1 MGKLIVVAALAL
13 VAGIFIG
20 GVGPRA
26 ELARTRTE
34 LELARSAAARGGAS
48 SALPFALGLGG
59 LVAAQKEARERAEAA
74 PAPPRFQPPPQHPEP
89 GGAQAAEAPARAAG
103 GEDGGRSFA
112 GPEAFAAARTA
123 AALRAAQYREAF
135 FHKAQLSREGQAAVT
150 ATVADMN
157 RELAVAAQEL
167 TTALGDKP
175 KIGPRDM
182 ADVGARVLDIYRR
195 ADDRFRAGLDDH
207 GRAAADKTDFDL
219 LTQIDLGAVEGL
231 ARKIGGM
238 SGNMPSP
245 SQGEGS
251 SP

>member
-34 LELARSAAARGGAS
+34 LELARSASRGGGA

-59 LVAAQKEARERAEAA
+59 LVAAQNQARERAQAA
-74 PAPPRFQPPPQHPEP
+74 PAPPRFQQPPEHPAP
-89 GGAQAAEAPARAAG
+89 GEARAAEVPG
-103 GEDGGRSFA
+103 GEGAGDDGGNPLG
-112 GPEAFAAARTA
+112 GPEVFAAARTA

-135 FHKAQLSREGQAAVT
+135 FHKAQLSREAQAAVN

-157 RELAVAAQEL
+157 RELAAATKEL
-167 TTALGDKP
+167 TAALGDRP
-175 KIGPRDM
+175 KVSPRDM

-195 ADDRFRAGLDDH
+195 SDDRFKSGLDDH
-207 GRAAADKTDFDL
+207 GRAAVEKTDFDL
-219 LTQIDLGAVEGL
+219 LTQIDIGALEGL
-231 ARKIGGM
+231 ARKMGGDQ
-238 SGNMPSP
+238 GGGGG
-245 SQGEGS
+245 QGEVNT
-251 SP
+251 P